1 MIWNRISSA
10 LSKKIAVKLGII
22 LQEVNEVIASK
33 TLPDFGNNPHKL
45 RIDLPRRIMNPERI
59 YFGNNVL
66 IGHGSLLFAMTHY
79 PTVSMQPPERR
90 LPVQHFDSK
99 IIIGSNVTATERL
112 QIAACIE
119 VSVGDDVMF
128 ASNIH
133 INDAMHG
140 FEDANVPYKYQN
152 LFRIAPIRIDS
163 GCWIGQN
170 VVILP
175 GVKIGKNS
183 IIGANS
189 VVTRSIPARCIAV
202 GSPARV
208 IRQWD
213 AKTSK
218 WFSIKETQNPPE

>member
-1 MIWNRISSA
+1 MVPGRFFSN
-10 LSKKIAVKLGII
+10 LTKKIAIKLGIL
-22 LQEVNEVIASK
+22 LQDVNEIIAHK
-33 TLPDFGNNPHKL
+33 TLPHFANNPEKL

-59 YFGNNVL
+59 YFGNNVF
-66 IGHGSLLFAMTHY
+66 IGPGSLLFAMTHY
-79 PTVSMQPPERR
+79 PTVSMQPPDRR

-99 IIIGSNVTATERL
+99 ITIGSNVTATERL

-119 VSVGDDVMF
+119 VSIGDDVMF
-128 ASNIH
+128 ASNIY

-152 LFRIAPIRIDS
+152 LFRIAPIRINS

-175 GVKIGKNS
+175 GVEIGKNS

-189 VVTRSIPARCIAV
+189 VVTRSIPARSIAA

-208 IRQWD
+208 IKQWD
-213 AKTSK
+213 PETDK
-218 WFSIKETQNPPE
+218 WISVKETENPPE